1 MRHET
6 LCPAGL
12 CACISTCLT
21 RFYTPACS
29 VTHVCGKP
37 SIGLGE
43 YSWLVEANSDVAA
56 SCYTANKSDPWRC
69 PTTFVGPMNMG
80 ASFNKTSWRLKGDVI
95 GTEFR
100 ALNNL
105 GWVRSGDQLGLTGW
119 GPNINL
125 ARECVS
131 RPLPLFTSFAHVYT
145 C

>member
-1 MRHET
+1 
-6 LCPAGL
+6 
-12 CACISTCLT
+12 
-21 RFYTPACS
+21 
-29 VTHVCGKP
+29 
-37 SIGLGE
+37 
-43 YSWLVEANSDVAA
+43 
-56 SCYTANKSDPWRC
+56 
-69 PTTFVGPMNMG
+69 MG

-131 RPLPLFTSFAHVYT
+131 LPLPFSRLLHICMYIS
-145 C
+145 